1 MKDKKFWLL
10 VNYII
15 LIFWYFMFYFDEKNY
30 NYFYSNIT
38 EAMKMQ
44 NKLTTSGAGQV
55 KAVLC
60 KPGDTVEEGSV
71 LVELE

>member
-1 MKDKKFWLL
+1 
-10 VNYII
+10 
-15 LIFWYFMFYFDEKNY
+15 MFYFDEKNC
-30 NYFYSNIT
+30 NYFYSNII